1 MNYAALERRMNT
13 GEFEDPFD
21 IYETFVRNTDGS
33 PEEQEATW
41 INHIGIDRTLD
52 LQLKTTLAVRLLMD
66 LRRTKQK
73 LDAELITLWDQMWNP
88 PRRSARLNGKR
99 VQVNFK

>member
-1 MNYAALERRMNT
+1 MNYTALEHRMNA

-21 IYETFVRNTDGS
+21 IYETFVRNTEGS
-33 PEEQEATW
+33 PEEQEVTW
-41 INHIGIDRTLD
+41 LNHIGIDKTLD

-66 LRRTKQK
+66 MQRTKQK
-73 LDAELITLWDQMWNP
+73 LDAELLALWDEMWKM

-99 VQVNFK
+99 VQVKF